1 MKILVTGSTGFIGSA
16 LVPYLAQ
23 QGHEVTRLVRREVE
37 AGGREARWDPVAGT
51 IDEAALA
58 GIDAVVHLAGHNIA
72 AGRWTDRRKALI
84 RDSRVKGTRLLSEAL
99 ARLDPPPRV
108 LVCATGKD
116 FYGDRAGEVLREDSS
131 HGAGFLADVVRQ
143 MEAATEPA
151 SRAGTRVVNMR
162 FGLVLH
168 PAGGAL
174 QSVLPIFKL
183 GLSGKLGRGSQYWP
197 WISRDDLVRAIDHA
211 LDAQGLEGAVNMCA
225 PTVPTNAE
233 FTKTFGRVLSRP
245 TVFRVPALA
254 LRVRFGEVSD
264 VLLASQRMD
273 SSKLQASGFEFMHP
287 DLQDA
292 FSDMLGKA

>member
-16 LVPYLAQ
+16 LVPFLAE
-23 QGHEVTRLVRREVE
+23 QGHEVTRLVRREVA
-37 AGGREARWDPVAGT
+37 AGGREASWDPVAGT

-58 GIDAVVHLAGHNIA
+58 GIDAVIHLAGHNIA

-116 FYGDRAGEVLREDSS
+116 FYGDRADEVLREDSS

-151 SRAGTRVVNMR
+151 SSAGVRVVKLR
-162 FGLVLH
+162 IGLVLR

-174 QSVLPIFKL
+174 KRMLPVFKL
-183 GLSGKLGRGSQYWP
+183 GLGGKLGSGNQYWP
-197 WISRDDLVRAIDHA
+197 WISMDDLLGTIDHA
-211 LDAQGLEGAVNMCA
+211 LAIQSLEGAVNTCA
-225 PTVPTNAE
+225 PSVPTNAE
-233 FTKTFGRVLSRP
+233 FTKALGRALSRP
-245 TVFRVPALA
+245 TLFFVPPLA
-254 LRVRFGEVSD
+254 LRILFGEVSEA
-264 VLLASQRMD
+264 LLSGQRMD
-273 SSKLQASGFEFMHP
+273 SSKLQASGFEFHHR
-287 DLQDA
+287 DLQA
-292 FSDMLGKA
+292 ALRDMFGRA